1 MILPQKGIIVN
12 RFKQELHV
20 FRLML
25 LVVNI
30 LDTYGTKIS
39 YTILK

>member
-1 MILPQKGIIVN
+1 MILPQNGIIVN

-25 LVVNI
+25 PVVNI
-30 LDTYGTKIS
+30 PDTYGIMIS